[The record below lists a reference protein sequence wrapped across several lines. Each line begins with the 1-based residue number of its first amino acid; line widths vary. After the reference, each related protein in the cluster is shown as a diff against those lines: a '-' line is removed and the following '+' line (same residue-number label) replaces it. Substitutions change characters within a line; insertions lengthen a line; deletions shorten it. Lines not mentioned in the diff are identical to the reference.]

1 MNEKYKKAVKV
12 LKKGEIVVLPSD
24 TIYGIFGSALNKDVV
39 EKVYKLRKRRPSK
52 PMIILISS
60 VNDLKKFNIDVNQK
74 DEIFSILQ
82 KGGVSVVFSC
92 EDKKFKYLHRGTKS
106 LAFRIPNGKNK
117 RSRML
122 KDLLKKTG
130 PLVAPSANFEGELPA
145 ETLTE
150 AKGIFGESV
159 DFYIGEGRRLSCS
172 PSTLVRV
179 VDGEVEVLRGRL
191 K

>member
-1 MNEKYKKAVKV
+1 MNEKYKQAVKI
-12 LKKGEIVVLPSD
+12 LKKGGVVVLPSD
-24 TIYGIFGSALNKDVV
+24 TIYGIFGLALDEEVV
-39 EKVYKLRKRRPSK
+39 EKVYKLRKRRPTK

-60 VNDLKKFNIDVNQK
+60 VNDLKKFNIEVNQK
-74 DEIFSILQ
+74 DEIFSILK
-82 KGGVSVVFSC
+82 KGGISAVFPC
-92 EDKKFKYLHRGTKS
+92 DYKEFKYLHRGERS

-117 RSRML
+117 RGRML
-122 KDLLKKTG
+122 KELLKKTG
-130 PLVAPSANFEGELPA
+130 PLVAPSANFEGKLPA

-150 AKGIFGESV
+150 AKYIFGESI

-179 VDGEVEVLRGRL
+179 VDGKVEVLRGKL